1 MKKGIFLLTSILL
14 SISFSFHAFAQ
25 WPGNFYA
32 FILKDASGNI
42 ITPGNKDYKMIAI
55 DDTAMDVVVG
65 IKICKDDTVWRFYEG
80 GNHYMGSTQKLKI
93 VKDVNGKNPEDMII
107 EFPPS
112 FSKGKE
118 QYYRNLYAGE
128 LKFKKSTLVIK
139 LPQTD
144 EQWDNLKELKL
155 CEDGINFTSY
165 YDVSSYQNK

>member
-1 MKKGIFLLTSILL
+1 MKENFFFLTLIFSILF
-14 SISFSFHAFAQ
+14 SIHAFAQ

-32 FILKDASGNI
+32 FILKDATGNI
-42 ITPGNKDYKMIAI
+42 IRPANTEYKMMVIPDSAS
-55 DDTAMDVVVG
+55 DVVLG

-93 VKDVNGKNPEDMII
+93 EKNVNGKIPENMIV

-128 LKFKKSTLVIK
+128 LNFKKVQLQLNFRKPVCS
-139 LPQTD
+139 
-144 EQWDNLKELKL
+144 
-155 CEDGINFTSY
+155 GIT
-165 YDVSSYQNK
+165 